1 MHKSATKCNE
11 TLGKWCK
18 NKHGASKIIDTL
30 ETYHGLNVAWWTIGP
45 LPVVTF
51 TTGTSTVSAALSKN
65 IHYALS
71 WSLFHSNY
79 YRASRTNTSSKG
91 NLCPCLSSHR
101 RLSPNTK
108 NWRYICTCS
117 NEHIVLLNLKHGGRG
132 SICPPH
138 REWIRC
144 SPRYLHTPFQIF
156 IQEILTYF

>member
-1 MHKSATKCNE
+1 MGPRCPAAGRSALAGRPGT
-11 TLGKWCK
+11 TGGPVLAGD
-18 NKHGASKIIDTL
+18 SRL
-30 ETYHGLNVAWWTIGP
+30 SVAWWTFGP

-79 YRASRTNTSSKG
+79 YRASKTNTSSKG

-101 RLSPNTK
+101 QLSPNTK
-108 NWRYICTCS
+108 NWRYIYTCS

-132 SICPPH
+132 DHMPPH
-138 REWIRC
+138 L
-144 SPRYLHTPFQIF
+144 YLYCMKIF
-156 IQEILTYF
+156 FVGY